1 MYGAPDF
8 ELNYD
13 NEDVA
18 DNPQAKQ
25 VFDELRKK
33 FEDGSITLDDY
44 KQAKEYDLIKVHK
57 PTLSQNLD
65 YFVTFQIGYYF
76 VRYLMW
82 NFVGRQ
88 NDLEGHMENTNGNWI
103 SGIPRLIIS
112 NGETKRYA
120 CEVHNESTVYF
131 FFLPLL

>member
-1 MYGAPDF
+1 MFSEDDGVMSNYITMYGAPDF

-18 DNPQAKQ
+18 DNPQAKE
-25 VFDELRKK
+25 VFDQLRQK
-33 FEDGSITLDDY
+33 FEDGSISLDDY

-57 PTLSQNLD
+57 PTLSQNVNYL
-65 YFVTFQIGYYF
+65 VTFQVGYYF

-103 SGIPRLIIS
+103 SGIPAID
-112 NGETKRYA
+112 NYQWGNQKDMPA
-120 CEVHNESTVYF
+120 
-131 FFLPLL
+131 